1 MRNGGLIGGL
11 ASVELHGDQMRNGG
25 RASRK
30 RRNEDGQYTTERL
43 EGDNAQYAIG
53 LGLGVHTK
61 PKPKPRKPRGQY
73 KPRYDPIEFGREMD
87 VKISEFFEVGKRLPG
102 RRQMRKALLAD
113 SMGLSKKSK
122 KFCTAWD
129 QLKDHEFRLAK

>member
-1 MRNGGLIGGL
+1 M
-11 ASVELHGDQMRNGG
+11 
-25 RASRK
+25 
-30 RRNEDGQYTTERL
+30 

-53 LGLGVHTK
+53 LGLGVHI
-61 PKPKPRKPRGQY
+61 RKPRGQY

-87 VKISEFFEVGKRLPG
+87 VKISEFFEVGKQLPG
-102 RRQMRKALLAD
+102 RSKRKALLRPYLLTH

-129 QLKDHEFRLAK
+129 QLKDHEFQLAK

>member
-1 MRNGGLIGGL
+1 MP
-11 ASVELHGDQMRNGG
+11 
-25 RASRK
+25 
-30 RRNEDGQYTTERL
+30 RNEDEQYTTERL

-61 PKPKPRKPRGQY
+61 PKPRKQY

-87 VKISEFFEVGKRLPG
+87 VKISEFFEVGKQLPG
-102 RRQMRKALLAD
+102 RSRRKGLLAD
-113 SMGLSKKSK
+113 SMGLNKKSK

-129 QLKDHEFRLAK
+129 QLKDHEFQLAK